1 MPGLNITRAEAQ
13 ERARHLKVDHYDI
26 TLDVT
31 TGAENFRAKTVVQF
45 SATPGYD
52 TFIDA
57 VGTKVIT
64 ATLNG
69 SPIDVSGYDGET
81 IYLKNLQAKNEVVI
95 ELDSPYSKTGE
106 GLQRSV
112 DPVDN
117 EVYLYS
123 QGETSF
129 IRNMYPCFDQ
139 PDLKA
144 TFSFT
149 VTAPGHWEVI
159 SNNPVKN
166 ATVNGD
172 KKTWEFT
179 TTPIMSTY
187 VTAIIAGPYAH
198 VHDTYKGIKEIPLGI
213 YCRKSLFEKLDAE
226 NIFRLTKQGFDY
238 FQKVFGLAYPFD
250 KYDQI
255 AVVDFNW
262 GAMENVGAV
271 TWREEMLVFRS
282 KVTKRA
288 YTGRAS
294 TLMHEMAHM
303 WFGNLVT
310 MRWWDDLWLNEAFA
324 EWVSYLAITEGTEFT
339 TGWTDFTAIR
349 KTAAYAQ
356 DQLTTT
362 HPIATDMIDIDTV
375 KANFDMISYAKGAS
389 ALQQL
394 AAFCGRENF
403 IKGLQNY
410 FAKHAYKNTTLDD
423 LINELSATS
432 GRDLKPWVATWIQTA
447 GVNTLRSKIDVSGD
461 TYSSIAIAQ
470 ETPKIPTGSKELR
483 QHRMAVGLFDL
494 MGNELVRRRSV
505 ELDVS
510 GPLTEVAE
518 LRGEKVADLV
528 LINDRDLT
536 YAKVRLDSRS
546 IETLKSHIGKLTDGL
561 SRTVCWSASW
571 DMMRD
576 AELSASDYINIVLAG
591 LGSED
596 DITVLGQ
603 LLVQLNSAVE
613 IYTSDKNRDSQR
625 EKVAHALEKLLNAA
639 EPQSDHQL
647 QFARAFASLA
657 ATPAHGARI
666 RELLDGKLT
675 GLKVDS
681 DLRWHFVTCLVE
693 RGLSSTEEIAR
704 ELEKDNTFTGQLA
717 AELCYA
723 AMPTKDAK
731 IAAWKKA
738 TEGDHTIW
746 IRLYNIRGYNRPLHR
761 ALHADFV
768 DQYLGM
774 VLDTWANSSYE
785 ISSMLIQGLFPTY
798 VINQPTLTKVKTW
811 LATNGKDAHP
821 SVKRF
826 INEGIEAMER
836 ALKVQALEN

>member
-13 ERARHLKVDHYDI
+13 ERAQHLKIDHYDI
-26 TLDVT
+26 SLDVT
-31 TGAENFRAKTVVQF
+31 TGDELFRAKTVVKF
-45 SATPGYD
+45 SATPGYN

-57 VGTKVIT
+57 VGKKVIT

-69 SPIDVSGYDGET
+69 APIDVSNYDGES
-81 IYLKNLQAKNEVVI
+81 IFLKNLQAQNEVVI

-144 TFSFT
+144 TFNFT

-159 SNNPVKN
+159 SNNPVKQ
-166 ATVNGD
+166 TSTSGD

-187 VTAIIAGPYAH
+187 ITAVIAGPYAH
-198 VHDTYKGIKEIPLGI
+198 VHDTYKGEKEIPLGI
-213 YCRKSLFEKLDAE
+213 YCRKSLFEKLDSE

-356 DQLTTT
+356 DQLSTT

-375 KANFDMISYAKGAS
+375 KSNFDMISYAKGAS

-394 AAFCGRENF
+394 AAYCGRENF

-410 FAKHAYKNTTLDD
+410 FTKFAYKNTTLSD
-423 LINELSATS
+423 LINELAATS

-447 GVNTLRSKIDVSGD
+447 GVNTLRSKIEVSGD
-461 TYSSIAIAQ
+461 TYISIAISQ
-470 ETPKIPTGSKELR
+470 EAPKIPAGSTELR
-483 QHRMAVGLFDL
+483 QHRLAVGLYDL
-494 MGNELVRRRSV
+494 KGNELVRRRSV

-510 GPLTEVAE
+510 GPLTEVSE

-528 LINDRDLT
+528 LVNDSDLT
-536 YAKVRLDSRS
+536 YAKVRLDSKS

-571 DMMRD
+571 EMMRD

-591 LGSED
+591 LGTED

-613 IYTSDKNRDSQR
+613 LYTSDKHRDAQR
-625 EKVAHALEKLLNAA
+625 EKVANALESLLNKAA
-639 EPQSDHQL
+639 PESDHQL

-666 RELLDGKLT
+666 RELLEGKLA

-693 RGLSSTEEIAR
+693 RGLSSPAEVAQ

-717 AELCYA
+717 AELCNA
-723 AMPTKDAK
+723 AFPSKEAK
-731 IAAWKKA
+731 VAAWKKA

-746 IRLYNIRGYNRPLHR
+746 IKLYNIRGYNRPLHR
-761 ALHADFV
+761 ALHVDFI

-774 VLDTWANSSYE
+774 LLDTWANSSYE

-798 VINQPTLTKVKTW
+798 VINQPTLTKIKNW
-811 LATNGKDAHP
+811 IATTGKDAHP
-821 SVKRF
+821 SLKRF

>member
-494 MGNELVRRRSV
+494 SGNELVRRRSV

-613 IYTSDKNRDSQR
+613 IYTSDKHRDGQR
-625 EKVAHALEKLLNAA
+625 EKVANALEKLLNAA
-639 EPQSDHQL
+639 EPESDHQL

-738 TEGDHTIW
+738 TEGDDTIW
-746 IRLYNIRGYNRPLHR
+746 IRLYNVRGYNRPLHR

-798 VINQPTLTKVKTW
+798 VINQSTLTKVKNW
-811 LATNGKDAHP
+811 LATNGKDAHS